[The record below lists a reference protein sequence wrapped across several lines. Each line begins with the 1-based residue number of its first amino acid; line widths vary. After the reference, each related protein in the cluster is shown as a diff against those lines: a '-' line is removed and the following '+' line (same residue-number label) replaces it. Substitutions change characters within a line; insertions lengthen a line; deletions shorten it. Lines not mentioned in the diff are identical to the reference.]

1 VLTNLSSVLSVLLC
15 RSFILLGEHDR
26 MLRALMDTNHQLLQ
40 QVAQLTD
47 QMRIRSC
54 LRDTPV
60 PDPSPYSGEP
70 DKCRSFIFQCTN
82 VFKARPSSFSTD
94 LSKLLFFSGLL
105 RDEALTWVN
114 DITVKNRYPLPL
126 LTSAFEILQG
136 AVVFTKL
143 DLRSAYH
150 LIRVRE
156 GDEWKTAFKTP

>member
-1 VLTNLSSVLSVLLC
+1 MIELALHSQG
-15 RSFILLGEHDR
+15 RLLGEHDR

-105 RDEALTWVN
+105 RDEALTWVGVLASPFRKPGQN
-114 DITVKNRYPLPL
+114 TRWFLPAIISIGTQSHSL
-126 LTSAFEILQG
+126 SALIDSG
-136 AVVFTKL
+136 ADDNFL
-143 DLRSAYH
+143 DSNLAQ
-150 LIRVRE
+150 
-156 GDEWKTAFKTP
+156 